1 MDGFSSTGYFKV
13 GIYSV
18 LRKETE
24 AEGMR
29 PKTEE
34 NKQRNTLILAAVI
47 LGIALLL
54 CVPRLIAGSRVPENT
69 LEVVVAVDGEEAAA
83 FPLSGKEDV
92 IIDGYRGGFNHLVIR
107 DGEAVLTEAD
117 CPDRRCTRMG
127 PISEPGEWM
136 VCLPHRVTVT
146 IR

>member
-1 MDGFSSTGYFKV
+1 M
-13 GIYSV
+13 GIYSSSE
-18 LRKETE
+18 RK
-24 AEGMR
+24 
-29 PKTEE
+29 
-34 NKQRNTLILAAVI
+34 RNTLILAVMV

-54 CVPRLIAGSRVPENT
+54 SVPRIVRSIGGTGGPENA
-69 LEVVVAVDGEEAAA
+69 LEVVVAIDGQEAAV
-83 FPLSGKEDV
+83 FPLSDSEDLV
-92 IIDGYRGGFNHLVIR
+92 IDGYQGGFNHLVIK

>member
-1 MDGFSSTGYFKV
+1 
-13 GIYSV
+13 
-18 LRKETE
+18 
-24 AEGMR
+24 MR

-54 CVPRLIAGSRVPENT
+54 FVPRIISGTRGPENT
-69 LEVVVAVDGEEAAA
+69 FEVVVSIDGQEAAV
-83 FPLSGKEDV
+83 FPLSGSEDV
-92 IIDGYRGGFNHLVIR
+92 IIDGYQGGFNHLVIK

>member
-1 MDGFSSTGYFKV
+1 MQP
-13 GIYSV
+13 
-18 LRKETE
+18 KE
-24 AEGMR
+24 
-29 PKTEE
+29 
-34 NKQRNTLILAAVI
+34 KQKKKRNTLILAAAI
-47 LGIALLL
+47 LGTALLL
-54 CVPRLIAGSRVPENT
+54 SVPRLIAGTRKPENV
-69 LEVVVAVDGEEAAA
+69 LEVVVAVDGEEAAV

-92 IIDGYRGGFNHLVIR
+92 IIDGYRGGFNHLVIK

-146 IR
+146 IRQRFMHRE

>member
-1 MDGFSSTGYFKV
+1 MQSKPEQNK
-13 GIYSV
+13 
-18 LRKETE
+18 RK
-24 AEGMR
+24 
-29 PKTEE
+29 
-34 NKQRNTLILAAVI
+34 RNTLILMGVVI
-47 LGIALLL
+47 GIALLL
-54 CVPRLIAGSRVPENT
+54 SVPRIIS
-69 LEVVVAVDGEEAAA
+69 
-83 FPLSGKEDV
+83 V
-92 IIDGYRGGFNHLVIR
+92 IIDGYQGGFNHLVIK

>member
-1 MDGFSSTGYFKV
+1 MQ
-13 GIYSV
+13 
-18 LRKETE
+18 
-24 AEGMR
+24 
-29 PKTEE
+29 PKAALD
-34 NKQRNTLILAAVI
+34 KKKRNTRILLVMI

-54 CVPRLIAGSRVPENT
+54 FAPRIIRSVSGTGGPENT
-69 LEVVVAVDGEEAAA
+69 FEVVVAIDGQEAAVL
-83 FPLSGKEDV
+83 PLSGSEDV
-92 IIDGYRGGFNHLVIR
+92 IIDGYQGGFNHLVIK

>member
-1 MDGFSSTGYFKV
+1 M
-13 GIYSV
+13 GIYS
-18 LRKETE
+18 LNKRK
-24 AEGMR
+24 
-29 PKTEE
+29 
-34 NKQRNTLILAAVI
+34 RNTLIMTVMV

-54 CVPRLIAGSRVPENT
+54 SAPRIIRSISGTGGAANS
-69 LEVVVAVDGEEAAA
+69 LEVVVAIDGQEAAVL
-83 FPLSGKEDV
+83 PLSGSEDV
-92 IIDGYRGGFNHLVIR
+92 IIDGYQGGFNHLVIK

-117 CPDRRCTRMG
+117 CPDLRCTRMG

>member
-1 MDGFSSTGYFKV
+1 MILERINRTGDIKNIEEEHYGELASEIREFLISSISGTG
-13 GIYSV
+13 G
-18 LRKETE
+18 
-24 AEGMR
+24 
-29 PKTEE
+29 
-34 NKQRNTLILAAVI
+34 
-47 LGIALLL
+47 
-54 CVPRLIAGSRVPENT
+54 PENA
-69 LEVVVAVDGEEAAA
+69 LEVVVAIDGQEAAV
-83 FPLSGKEDV
+83 FPLSGSEDV
-92 IIDGYRGGFNHLVIR
+92 IIDGYQGGFNHLVIK

>member
-1 MDGFSSTGYFKV
+1 MQ
-13 GIYSV
+13 
-18 LRKETE
+18 
-24 AEGMR
+24 
-29 PKTEE
+29 PKAALD
-34 NKQRNTLILAAVI
+34 KKKRNTLILAVMVLA
-47 LGIALLL
+47 IALLL
-54 CVPRLIAGSRVPENT
+54 AVPRIIRSTSGNGEPENT
-69 LEVVVAVDGEEAAA
+69 LEVVVAIDGQEAAV
-83 FPLSGKEDV
+83 FPLSGSEDV
-92 IIDGYRGGFNHLVIR
+92 IIDGYQGGFNHLVIK

>member
-1 MDGFSSTGYFKV
+1 MDPKKEYNKK
-13 GIYSV
+13 
-18 LRKETE
+18 RK
-24 AEGMR
+24 
-29 PKTEE
+29 
-34 NKQRNTLILAAVI
+34 TLILAAVI

>member
-1 MDGFSSTGYFKV
+1 MNAEDVKM
-13 GIYSV
+13 GIYS
-18 LRKETE
+18 LNERK
-24 AEGMR
+24 
-29 PKTEE
+29 
-34 NKQRNTLILAAVI
+34 RNTLILMGVVI
-47 LGIALLL
+47 GIALLL
-54 CVPRLIAGSRVPENT
+54 SVPRIISSISGTGGPENA
-69 LEVVVAVDGEEAAA
+69 LEVVVAIDGQEAAV
-83 FPLSGKEDV
+83 FPLSGSEDV
-92 IIDGYRGGFNHLVIR
+92 IIDGYQGGFNHLVIK

>member
-1 MDGFSSTGYFKV
+1 MQ
-13 GIYSV
+13 
-18 LRKETE
+18 
-24 AEGMR
+24 
-29 PKTEE
+29 PKAAH
-34 NKQRNTLILAAVI
+34 NDKKRNTLILAAVI
-47 LGIALLL
+47 LGIVLLL
-54 CVPRLIAGSRVPENT
+54 SVPRIIARSREPENT
-69 LEVVVAVDGEEAAA
+69 LEVVVAVDGEEAAV
-83 FPLSGKEDV
+83 FPLSGTEDV
-92 IIDGYRGGFNHLVIR
+92 IIDGYRGGFNHLVIK

>member
-1 MDGFSSTGYFKV
+1 MH
-13 GIYSV
+13 
-18 LRKETE
+18 
-24 AEGMR
+24 
-29 PKTEE
+29 PKTEQ
-34 NKQRNTLILAAVI
+34 NKKRNTLILAAVI

>member
-1 MDGFSSTGYFKV
+1 MH
-13 GIYSV
+13 
-18 LRKETE
+18 
-24 AEGMR
+24 
-29 PKTEE
+29 PKTEQ
-34 NKQRNTLILAAVI
+34 NKKRNTLILAAVI

-69 LEVVVAVDGEEAAA
+69 LEVVVAVDGEEA
-83 FPLSGKEDV
+83 
-92 IIDGYRGGFNHLVIR
+92 
-107 DGEAVLTEAD
+107 D

>member
-1 MDGFSSTGYFKV
+1 MDGTFFTGSGLDGFAA
-13 GIYSV
+13 GIFD
-18 LRKETE
+18 
-24 AEGMR
+24 
-29 PKTEE
+29 
-34 NKQRNTLILAAVI
+34 LA
-47 LGIALLL
+47 
-54 CVPRLIAGSRVPENT
+54 
-69 LEVVVAVDGEEAAA
+69 LEVVVAIDGQEAAV
-83 FPLSGKEDV
+83 FPLSGSEDV
-92 IIDGYRGGFNHLVIR
+92 IIDGYQGGFNHLVIK

>member
-1 MDGFSSTGYFKV
+1 MQ
-13 GIYSV
+13 
-18 LRKETE
+18 
-24 AEGMR
+24 
-29 PKTEE
+29 PKPEH
-34 NKQRNTLILAAVI
+34 NKKRNTLILGAVI

-54 CVPRLIAGSRVPENT
+54 SVPRIISGSRGPENI
-69 LEVVVAVDGEEAAA
+69 LEVVVAIDGEEAAV
-83 FPLSGKEDV
+83 FPLSGTEDV
-92 IIDGYRGGFNHLVIR
+92 MIDGYQGGFNHLVIR
-107 DGEAVLTEAD
+107 NGEAVLTEAD

>member
-1 MDGFSSTGYFKV
+1 MQ
-13 GIYSV
+13 
-18 LRKETE
+18 
-24 AEGMR
+24 
-29 PKTEE
+29 PKAA
-34 NKQRNTLILAAVI
+34 KDKKKRNTLILTAMV

-54 CVPRLIAGSRVPENT
+54 FVPRIISGTRGPENT
-69 LEVVVAVDGEEAAA
+69 FEVVVSIDGQEAAV
-83 FPLSGKEDV
+83 FPLSGSEDV
-92 IIDGYRGGFNHLVIR
+92 IIDGYQGGFNHLVIK